1 MSWVPNISLHPLW
14 YIYIYYRRLQ
24 KIIPDPYKA
33 EGRQPVF
40 LGGRLAVDEKNFS
53 LIYRIEKE
61 CEEIMKKD
69 TEKVERTG

>member
-1 MSWVPNISLHPLW
+1 
-14 YIYIYYRRLQ
+14 
-24 KIIPDPYKA
+24 
-33 EGRQPVF
+33 
-40 LGGRLAVDEKNFS
+40 LGGRLAVDEKNSS